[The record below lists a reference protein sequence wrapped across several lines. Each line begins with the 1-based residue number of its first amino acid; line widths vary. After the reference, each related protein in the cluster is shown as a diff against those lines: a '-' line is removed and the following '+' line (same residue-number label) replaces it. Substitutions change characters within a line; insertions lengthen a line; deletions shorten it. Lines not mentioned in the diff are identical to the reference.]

1 MEFFKVNAEPGKWA
15 RRLLPLG
22 LIVVVILAYSLTAYI
37 RHYGIPDNISEMGK
51 ELFFSLE
58 KFDESDLGE
67 QELFSVEMEAPGDL
81 NNGVIPENLRLEF
94 EYSEIPLSDDASI
107 SEKTD
112 ATWLIADGDK
122 TYVVRKQDTELTIYR
137 QLSIYEQ
144 LDRDTIPSKVQRGF
158 EDGGNP
164 LAEGVILSTRGK
176 SNRWRIVDDA
186 GQKTYTVAR
195 EDDKLNI
202 YEDHAPYFLSK
213 RVGNPKDKLV
223 PTLTSLKDGF
233 KRSAFEKDG
242 KGDYRL
248 WKDTFASTKR
258 FLIGV
263 AIVFLGVIVG
273 LHMGTSPYVECMFY
287 RFVLFFD
294 KTPAL
299 ALLPILFIVFGL
311 GEVAKI
317 ALIALGVMPTLILDT
332 YLRAKALPREQIT
345 KAMTLKADN
354 LEIIYRIVLPQIF
367 PKVLDTMRLNFKAIL
382 LFLIAGEALASK
394 EGLGYR
400 IFLVRRYVAMD
411 IIIPYVLWISL
422 LAFLADLAVRVFIKK
437 KYPWLN
443 K

>member
-15 RRLLPLG
+15 RRLLPLA
-22 LIVVVILAYSLTAYI
+22 LIVAVILAYSLVAYI
-37 RHYGIPDNISEMGK
+37 RHYGVPDSISEIKK
-51 ELFFSLE
+51 ELVFNLE
-58 KFDESDLGE
+58 KFEKSDLKE
-67 QELFSVEMEAPGDL
+67 PELFSAEAERQSDL
-81 NNGVIPENLRLEF
+81 DNGVISEDLRLDF
-94 EYSEIPLSDDASI
+94 DDNGISLSDDASV
-107 SEKTD
+107 SKETE
-112 ATWLIADGDK
+112 ARWLITNGAK
-122 TYVVRKQDTELTIYR
+122 IYIVKKQDEE
-137 QLSIYEQ
+137 LSICEQIDIYQQ
-144 LDRDTIPSKVQRGF
+144 LDRSIFPEKVQRGF
-158 EDGGNP
+158 EDSGIS
-164 LAEGVILSTRGK
+164 LAEGMTLSTREEG
-176 SNRWRIVDDA
+176 SRWRIVDDA
-186 GQKTYTVAR
+186 SRKTYTVAR
-195 EDDKLNI
+195 ENGKLNI
-202 YEDHAPYFLSK
+202 YENRSSYFLAK
-213 RVGNPKDKLV
+213 RVGNPRDKLV
-223 PTLTSLKDGF
+223 PTLSELKDGF
-233 KRSAFEKDG
+233 KRSAFEKDR

-248 WKDTFASTKR
+248 WKDTYASTKR

-273 LHMGTSPYVECMFY
+273 LHMGTSPYIECMLY
-287 RFVLFFD
+287 RFVLFVD

-311 GEVAKI
+311 GEVSKI

-332 YLRAKALPREQIT
+332 YLRAKAVPREQIT
-345 KAMTLKADN
+345 KAMTLKASN

-367 PKVLDTMRLNFKAIL
+367 PKVLDTLRLNFKAIL

-422 LAFLADLAVRVFIKK
+422 LAFMADLIVRVYIKK

>member
-22 LIVVVILAYSLTAYI
+22 LIIVVILAYSLTSYI
-37 RHYGIPDNISEMGK
+37 RHYGIPDSISEMGK

-58 KFDESDLGE
+58 KFGESDLSE
-67 QELFSVEMEAPGDL
+67 QELFSFEMEAPIGL
-81 NNGVIPENLRLEF
+81 NNGVIPEDLRLEF

-107 SEKTD
+107 LEKTD

-122 TYVVRKQDTELTIYR
+122 TYVVREQDAELTVYR
-137 QLSIYEQ
+137 QLSVYEQ

-164 LAEGVILSTRGK
+164 LAEGAILSTREK

-186 GQKTYTVAR
+186 GQTTYTIAR
-195 EDDKLNI
+195 EGDKLNI
-202 YEDHAPYFLSK
+202 YEDHAPYFLSR

-248 WKDTFASTKR
+248 WKDTFASAKR

>member
-15 RRLLPLG
+15 RRLLPFG
-22 LIVVVILAYSLTAYI
+22 LIVVVILAYSVTAYF
-37 RHYGIPDNISEMGK
+37 RHYGIPDSISEMGK
-51 ELFFSLE
+51 ELVFSLE
-58 KFDESDLGE
+58 KFDESDLSE
-67 QELFSVEMEAPGDL
+67 QELFSVEMEAPGDV
-81 NNGVIPENLRLEF
+81 NISEHLREEF
-94 EYSEIPLSDDASI
+94 EYSEIPLSDDAAI

-122 TYVVRKQDTELTIYR
+122 TYVVREQDTELTVYR

-144 LDRDTIPSKVQRGF
+144 LDSNTIPSKVQRGF

-164 LAEGVILSTRGK
+164 LAEGAVLSTREK
-176 SNRWRIVDDA
+176 SSRWRIVDDA
-186 GQKTYTVAR
+186 SRKTYTVAR
-195 EDDKLNI
+195 EDGKLNI
-202 YEDHAPYFLSK
+202 YEDRTSYFLSK

-223 PTLTSLKDGF
+223 PTLTELKDGV
-233 KRSAFEKDG
+233 RRTAFEKDG
-242 KGDYRL
+242 KGDYRF

-263 AIVFLGVIVG
+263 AIVFLGVVVG
-273 LHMGTSPYVECMFY
+273 LHMGTSPYLECMLY

-299 ALLPILFIVFGL
+299 ALLPILIIVFGF

-317 ALIALGVMPTLILDT
+317 ALIAIGVMPTLILDT
-332 YLRAKALPREQIT
+332 YLRARAVPREQIT

-367 PKVLDTMRLNFKAIL
+367 PKVLDTIRLNFKAIL
-382 LFLIAGEALASK
+382 LFLIAGEALASQG
-394 EGLGYR
+394 GLGYR

-422 LAFLADLAVRVFIKK
+422 LAFLADLVVRVYIKK
-437 KYPWLN
+437 RYPWLN